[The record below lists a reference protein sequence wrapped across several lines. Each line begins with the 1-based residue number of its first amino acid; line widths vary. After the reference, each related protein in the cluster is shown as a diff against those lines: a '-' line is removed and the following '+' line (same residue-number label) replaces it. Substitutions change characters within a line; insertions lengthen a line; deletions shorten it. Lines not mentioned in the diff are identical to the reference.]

1 MNEDQKLKADVMK
14 YFGIH
19 PPPPPEP
26 PEPELYSEL
35 AAKRAL
41 EAFNWAMAKAGTMGN
56 IIGDK

>member
-26 PEPELYSEL
+26 ESQTEQM
-35 AAKRAL
+35 AKKVM
-41 EAFNWAMAKAGTMGN
+41 EAFDWAMAKAGTMGN
-56 IIGDK
+56 PLGDD